1 MSFQSGS
8 PLVTH
13 LILPSPLEVGRSK
26 PQRREV
32 KCLAQAGWGRGRGAC
47 PWSVL
52 GDVNPYNSGT
62 ILLGGDVFA
71 EGLRSI
77 LRPRVLNKE
86 MRSDVSFREMTFAH
100 LITINL
106 ELLQGRIQEQW
117 Q

>member
-71 EGLRSI
+71 EGLRSNQGRKTKG
-77 LRPRVLNKE
+77 LATPPRSSPAHRSPQHRVLPS
-86 MRSDVSFREMTFAH
+86 RP
-100 LITINL
+100 
-106 ELLQGRIQEQW
+106 G
-117 Q
+117 